1 MKPAA
6 QKPVDEDNKEEG
18 KQDNVSPTTEDTL
31 AAATAAAEAPK
42 IDHGNIPHGTLQGYD
57 DDSSEDENE
66 KDTWHEK
73 MRLVLCLETDKE
85 IAKQYKLLQMGSYPW
100 LERYE
105 KYYVFVA
112 DEVHDFFKLV
122 CNKFNDAS
130 WIPSSKAHPTM
141 HPDFEVP
148 RKFPKTKGKFTCLF
162 QLHCMLV
169 YNCHSNNLLFCW

>member
-1 MKPAA
+1 
-6 QKPVDEDNKEEG
+6 VGSKEEE
-18 KQDNVSPTTEDTL
+18 KQDKASSATEVKP
-31 AAATAAAEAPK
+31 EAPSVA
-42 IDHGNIPHGTLQGYD
+42 HGSNPRGTLQGYD
-57 DDSSEDENE
+57 DDTSEDEEE

-85 IAKQYKLLQMGSYPW
+85 IVKQYKLLQSGSYPW

-105 KYYVFVA
+105 KYYVFKP

-122 CNKFNDAS
+122 CKKFNDAS

-148 RKFPKTKGKFTCLF
+148 RKFPKTKGK
-162 QLHCMLV
+162 LHYMLCCFFCMLV
-169 YNCHSNNLLFCW
+169 CL